1 MQAVRVDSL
10 CETGVGVGCH
20 GVGTPGRLTELESQA
35 LFLEVVPPH
44 LDNAYTLARSL
55 TRNHADAQDIVQ
67 EACLRALRGIG
78 RFEGGSARAWV
89 LTIVRHIAYD
99 WLRKSRRAP
108 ELVEDLD
115 SLIESMTGREEGV
128 TPDSELES
136 QQDAE
141 QVERAV
147 QSLSEPFQKAL
158 VLRYEQGLTYLEIAA
173 VVGVPK
179 GTVMSRLARARR
191 QIGAIMEGMVVQ

>member
-1 MQAVRVDSL
+1 LLDEANVRV
-10 CETGVGVGCH
+10 GAVA
-20 GVGTPGRLTELESQA
+20 PGRLTALESQA

-67 EACLRALRGIG
+67 EACLRALRGIA

-108 ELVEDLD
+108 DLVEDLD
-115 SLIESMTGREEGV
+115 TLIESMTAQEEVV
-128 TPDSELES
+128 TPDSELATHE
-136 QQDAE
+136 DAE

-147 QSLSEPFQKAL
+147 QSLSEPFRTAL
-158 VLRYEQGLTYLEIAA
+158 LLRYEQGLTYL
-173 VVGVPK
+173 
-179 GTVMSRLARARR
+179 
-191 QIGAIMEGMVVQ
+191 

>member
-1 MQAVRVDSL
+1 MTQ
-10 CETGVGVGCH
+10 
-20 GVGTPGRLTELESQA
+20 LESQA

-44 LDNAYTLARSL
+44 LDSAYTLARSL

-67 EACLRALRGIG
+67 EACLRALRGIA

-115 SLIESMTGREEGV
+115 SLIESMTSQEEAV
-128 TPDSELES
+128 TPDSELAS
-136 QQDAE
+136 RQDAE

-147 QSLSEPFQKAL
+147 QSLSEPFRKAL
-158 VLRYEQGLTYLEIAA
+158 LLRYEHGLTYLEIAA
-173 VVGVPK
+173 AVGVPK

-191 QIGAIMEGMVVQ
+191 QIGTIMEEMVVQ